1 MKNTNISKIILVALA
16 AMLAFGVI
24 AILPESA
31 NAGYGYSG
39 SGYYGGGSN
48 YYGSYYDGSG
58 HGYYSGG
65 MYVQG
70 LAGQQSP
77 WYPSIV
83 VPIESQSFFI
93 EQTWR
98 NYGFSS
104 RDLKPF
110 SNSYSSQYYNSYSN
124 SYYPV
129 QNSGGLR
136 GGYGY

>member
-1 MKNTNISKIILVALA
+1 MKNTNNPKIILVALA
-16 AMLAFGVI
+16 VVLAFGVI
-24 AILPESA
+24 AITPESA

-39 SGYYGGGSN
+39 GGYSGGYYNDGGN
-48 YYGSYYDGSG
+48 YYGSSSYY
-58 HGYYSGG
+58 GG

-98 NYGFSS
+98 NYGFNS

-124 SYYPV
+124 SYHPV